1 MRHYDCQ
8 SRARG
13 EARMIDDELCTI
25 LARGIVDEYNNRVL
39 SLDSVIQFD
48 ALRVRRRTRTRNF
61 RLVILVEDNKEFVR
75 DCE

>member
-1 MRHYDCQ
+1 
-8 SRARG
+8 
-13 EARMIDDELCTI
+13 MIDDELCTI

>member
-1 MRHYDCQ
+1 
-8 SRARG
+8 
-13 EARMIDDELCTI
+13 MIDDELCTI

-61 RLVILVEDNKEFVR
+61 RLVILVEDNKEFVQ

>member
-1 MRHYDCQ
+1 
-8 SRARG
+8 
-13 EARMIDDELCTI
+13 MIDDELCTI

-61 RLVILVEDNKEFVR
+61 RLVILVEDNNEICR
-75 DCE
+75 RL

>member
-1 MRHYDCQ
+1 
-8 SRARG
+8 
-13 EARMIDDELCTI
+13 MIDDELCTI

-61 RLVILVEDNKEFVR
+61 RLVILVEDNNEICTR
-75 DCE
+75 L

>member
-39 SLDSVIQFD
+39 SLDSVIQF
-48 ALRVRRRTRTRNF
+48 
-61 RLVILVEDNKEFVR
+61 
-75 DCE
+75 

>member
-1 MRHYDCQ
+1 
-8 SRARG
+8 
-13 EARMIDDELCTI
+13 MIDDELCTI
-25 LARGIVDEYNNRVL
+25 LARGIVGEYNNRVL